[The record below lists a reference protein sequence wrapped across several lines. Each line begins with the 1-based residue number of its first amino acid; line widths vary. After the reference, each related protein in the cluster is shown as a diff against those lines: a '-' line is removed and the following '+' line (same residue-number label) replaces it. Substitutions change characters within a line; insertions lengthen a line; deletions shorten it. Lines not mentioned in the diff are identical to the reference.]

1 MIRLFLDANA
11 LFTTARNPE
20 GKAFF
25 IISLGLEGLW
35 EVYTSTFAAEETRR
49 NLAVKYPSAEEIFD
63 ELLAAI
69 TIVHEQTGA
78 PYPATLNE
86 KDRPIFQ
93 AAHACRASHL
103 ITGDLA
109 HFGSFMCHKT
119 SAKGKPD
126 KTLGLIILTP
136 ARFLL
141 SL

>member
-1 MIRLFLDANA
+1 MIRLFLDANV
-11 LFTTARNPE
+11 LFTAAHNPD
-20 GKAFF
+20 GKAFL
-25 IISLGLEGLW
+25 IISLGTEGLW
-35 EVYTSTFAAEETRR
+35 EVYNSAFAAEEARR
-49 NLAVKYPSAEEIFD
+49 NLAVKYPSAEKIFV

-69 TIVHEQTGA
+69 ILVPEQPDA
-78 PYPATLNE
+78 PYPSALNE

-109 HFGSFMCHKT
+109 HFGSFMGRQT
-119 SAKGKPD
+119 SAKDKPD

>member
-1 MIRLFLDANA
+1 MIRLFLDANVI
-11 LFTTARNPE
+11 FTAAHNPD

-25 IISLGLEGLW
+25 IISLGLEGAW
-35 EVYTSTFAAEETRR
+35 ELYTSAFAAEEARR
-49 NLAVKYPSAEEIFD
+49 NLAVKYLAAEEIFD

-69 TIVHEQTGA
+69 TIVPEQPDA
-78 PYPATLNE
+78 PYPAALNE
-86 KDRPIFQ
+86 KDRPILQ

-109 HFGSFMCHKT
+109 HFGAFMSYQTHG
-119 SAKGKPD
+119 AGKPD
-126 KTLGLIILTP
+126 ETSGIIILTP

>member
-35 EVYTSTFAAEETRR
+35 EVYTSAFAAEETRR
-49 NLAVKYPSAEEIFD
+49 NLAFKYPSAEEIFD

-78 PYPATLNE
+78 PYP
-86 KDRPIFQ
+86 DRPIFQ